1 MTWELPLNDLTRR
14 IQPSA
19 TLTIA
24 AKAGELRRAGHPVVD
39 LSVGEPDFKPPR
51 AVVEATAA
59 RVVAERVGYAP
70 VPGLPELRAAYAEEF
85 SRVHGREVSAS
96 EVLIS
101 NGAKHS
107 IASVLAVTLSP
118 GDEVVIPAPYWV
130 SYPDMVRLAGGTPVV
145 VATRREDRYKL
156 DPDALAR
163 ALGPRTRFVIV
174 NSPSNPT
181 GIGYAEAE
189 LRTIGEVITR
199 HAPSAWILSDDIYRR
214 LAYGSFH
221 YASPF
226 RTLDG
231 LTDRIVAIDGV
242 SKTYAMT
249 GFRIGALLAPKP
261 VIDAAA
267 AIQGQTTSG
276 AATPSQ
282 WAALAALRD
291 PATDTEVAAMCQAF
305 TTRRDLM
312 VEGLAAI
319 EGLALAAPDG
329 AFYVFPDVS
338 ARLGGR
344 YADDV
349 SLAKALIEERY
360 LAVVPGSAFGAP
372 GHLRLSF
379 AAGEDALREG
389 LRRLAAA
396 LADA

>member
-1 MTWELPLNDLTRR
+1 
-14 IQPSA
+14 
-19 TLTIA
+19 
-24 AKAGELRRAGHPVVD
+24 VVD

-51 AVVEATAA
+51 TVVDAIAA
-59 RVVAERVGYAP
+59 RVVSERVGYSP

-85 SRVHGREVSAS
+85 SRVHGRTATAG
-96 EVLIS
+96 EVLVS

-130 SYPDMVRLAGGTPVV
+130 SYPDMVRLAGGVPVTV
-145 VATRREDRYKL
+145 STRREDRYKL
-156 DPDALAR
+156 DPEALA
-163 ALGPRTRFVIV
+163 AVLGPRTRFVV
-174 NSPSNPT
+174 LNSPSNPT
-181 GIGYAEAE
+181 GIGYDAAE
-189 LRTIGEVITR
+189 LRAIGEVIVCK
-199 HAPSAWILSDDIYRR
+199 APSAWILSDDIYRR
-214 LAYGSFH
+214 LVYGNFV

-226 RTLDG
+226 RALDG

-249 GFRIGALLAPKP
+249 GFRIGALYAPKP

-282 WAALAALRD
+282 WGAVAALRD
-291 PATDTEVAAMCQAF
+291 PGTEAEVAAMCRAF
-305 TTRRDLM
+305 AARRELM
-312 VEGLAAI
+312 VAGLAAI
-319 EGLALAAPDG
+319 PGVELAAPDG
-329 AFYVFPDVS
+329 AFYVFPDIS

-349 SLAKALIEERY
+349 SLAKALIEERH

-379 AAGEDALREG
+379 AASEDALREG
-389 LRRLAAA
+389 LARLASA
-396 LADA
+396 LANA